1 MISSGL
7 AWRSSSTSLLL
18 ISPGTLCDERLAAL
32 YVLNVAALYV
42 LNVAAL
48 YVLKLAALYVLYVAA
63 LYVLNVAA
71 LYVLNVAAL
80 YILEGHVLSVQ
91 PHHHQCLDT
100 AGCLADRF
108 LEDGSQWFVV
118 ILDMHLPPACIL
130 VETLKPK
137 HQ

>member
-48 YVLKLAALYVLYVAA
+48 YVLKLAALYVLK
-63 LYVLNVAA
+63 LAA